1 MNSSLVKYSLL
12 FTLALLPGQTAS
24 QPAPLWQIS
33 HTNMVTFDASRGNR
47 RIPVSVWYPSGD
59 GGPTKTR
66 AGAKNR
72 FPVVLFGHGFKLS
85 EKSYQNI
92 VDLLVPEG
100 FIVAFHLK
108 ERGFHPSHKDFA
120 EDIGFVMRQFRQWDQ
135 DSTSM
140 FYGRISP
147 LNCAMGHSMGGG
159 AAVLAASMEPGITSL
174 AVLAPY
180 NTTPSATEAA
190 RKLKI
195 PALVIAGSL
204 DCVTPP
210 AEHQIPIY
218 EALAPND
225 KTYLSIIGGSH
236 CGMTSSG
243 RICHLAERSC
253 RPKDVLPPPEQQAI
267 LERYLLPWLKSRVMG
282 DQEESFRMEKL
293 LSKDTQVTWCST
305 TSGRGHTD

>member
-100 FIVAFHLK
+100 FIVAFPLK

-236 CGMTSSG
+236 CGMTSAG
-243 RICHLAERSC
+243 LLCHLAERSC
-253 RPKDVLPPPEQQAI
+253 RPHNVLSSREQQII
-267 LERYLLPWLKSRVMG
+267 LGRYLLSWLKSRVLG
-282 DQEESFRMEKL
+282 DQKESLSMEKL
-293 LSKDTQVTWCST
+293 LSEETQVTWRSA

>member
-1 MNSSLVKYSLL
+1 MISAVVKYSLL
-12 FTLALLPGQTAS
+12 FTLALLACQATS

-33 HTNMVTFDASRGNR
+33 HTTIVTFDASRGNR
-47 RIPVSVWYPSGD
+47 RIPVSVWYPSVD
-59 GGPTKTR
+59 GGPTKTV
-66 AGAKNR
+66 AGAKTR
-72 FPVVLFGHGFKLS
+72 FRVVLFGHGFKLS

-100 FIVAFHLK
+100 FIVAFPLK
-108 ERGFHPSHKDFA
+108 ERGLHPSHKHFA

-190 RKLKI
+190 LKLKI
-195 PALVIAGSL
+195 PALVISGSL

-218 EALAPND
+218 DALSSVD

-236 CGMTSSG
+236 CGMTSAG
-243 RICHLAERSC
+243 LLCHLAERSC
-253 RPKDVLPPPEQQAI
+253 RPRNVLSSREQQTI
-267 LERYLLPWLKSRVMG
+267 LGRYLLPWLKSRVLE
-282 DQEESFRMEKL
+282 DQKESIRMEKL
-293 LSKDTQVTWCST
+293 LQEETQVTRRSS
-305 TSGRGHTD
+305 TSGKGHTD